1 MNEVG
6 FFLKKLVSFFVEP
19 YGLFLFFLILG
30 LYLLFIKKIKLSKII
45 LSISLSIVILF
56 SYSPF
61 SNFLVKNLENQYQK
75 YSYSENIKYIHVLG
89 SGHNADETQ
98 PVSSHISSAGLK
110 RVLEGIIIHKQIKG
124 SKLIFTGYGGEMEI
138 STAKINS
145 NLAIALGV
153 KKENIILGENPK
165 DTHEEALFTKKL
177 LNNESFV
184 LVTSASHMPRSMM
197 LFESLGLNPIAAPT
211 DFLRT
216 INTSYLKLP
225 SIGSFYNSQRA
236 MHEYYGILWNKLR
249 SK

>member
-153 KKENIILGENPK
+153 KEENIILGENPK